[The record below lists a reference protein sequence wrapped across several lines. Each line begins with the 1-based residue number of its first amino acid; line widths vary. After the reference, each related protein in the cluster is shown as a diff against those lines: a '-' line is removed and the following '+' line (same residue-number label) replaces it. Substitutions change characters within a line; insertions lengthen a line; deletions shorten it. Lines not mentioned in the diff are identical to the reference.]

1 MTYSVIIQ
9 PAALEMMRR
18 ITDRRIRGQIF
29 QRIEELA
36 HEPEKRGK
44 PLTDELLG
52 CWSLRA
58 AAQRYRVIYRIE
70 NQRVEVIV
78 IAVGLRK
85 AGDRKDAYELAKKLV
100 RLHLT

>member
-1 MTYSVIIQ
+1 MTYKVIIQ
-9 PAALEMMRR
+9 SVALEMLRR
-18 ITDRRIRGQIF
+18 IKDRRVLGKIL

-36 HEPEKRGK
+36 QEPEKRGK

-58 AAQRYRVIYRIE
+58 AAQRYRIIYKIDG
-70 NQRVEVIV
+70 QRVEVIV
-78 IAVGLRK
+78 IAVGLRR
-85 AGDRKDAYELAKKLV
+85 AGDRKDAYEVAKRLV